1 MKSAIEKTLALM
13 ENDLTA
19 RGINCEKLLDRR
31 LPLLFFDP
39 EQIKQVLINLTKNA
53 VEAMPDGG
61 RLVISSGLENE
72 HVIVSITDSGIGMS
86 PEATR
91 KIFDPFFTTKKRG
104 TGLGLA
110 VSCKIMEDHE
120 GELSVQSKEG
130 KGTTVTVLLPT
141 NTGPNQDA
149 QPE

>member
-1 MKSAIEKTLALM
+1 V
-13 ENDLTA
+13 
-19 RGINCEKLLDRR
+19 
-31 LPLLFFDP
+31 FFDP

-61 RLVISSGLENE
+61 RLVISSCLENE
-72 HVIVSITDSGIGMS
+72 HVMVSIADSGIGMS
-86 PEATR
+86 PKATR
-91 KIFDPFFTTKKRG
+91 KMFDPFFTTKKRG

-120 GELSVQSKEG
+120 GEISVQSKEG
-130 KGTTVTVLLPT
+130 KGTTVTVLLPI

-149 QPE
+149 QLE